1 MTDTTQLAAQERLR
15 LRLREEEQSGSA
27 FAFYARI
34 GALVPISIMLLVA
47 AAPNRIAYSEAA
59 CAVLAIGAWVVF
71 RFRASRWVLPIQAA
85 VIAVEVTAIG
95 VAAME
100 PSFSAATSNVW
111 LEQAFGR
118 RSMFLFL
125 SVYLVG
131 SAFSYSV
138 VVVIMTGVACLVAL
152 SGTFLWTA
160 YVQAQSAGIDLLKVA
175 DPLAAGLA
183 QLGRVIGEGFV
194 SPPSFLVHQL
204 VLLAVISAFI
214 ATAVWRARAHLG
226 RTLLAESE
234 RRNLARYFSPNLVD
248 RLAGAERDFEMGREQ
263 RAAVLFV
270 DIVGFTRLV
279 EGVPPE
285 HTITFLR
292 AFHERMAASIFGQGG
307 TLDKFIGDDVM
318 ATFGTPDPQP
328 DDAARALRCA
338 LDMARAVDL
347 WNSRR
352 RPRSQPPIR
361 IAVGIHVGPVLMGAI
376 GSQDRLEFS
385 AVGDTVNV
393 ASRLEQL
400 ARTHDATIVASAET
414 LRAASE
420 SGGLGAGQAALFRRV
435 GPVNVPGRDAPVD
448 IFVVPRGSVV

>member
-1 MTDTTQLAAQERLR
+1 MDSTQLAARERLR

-34 GALVPISIMLLVA
+34 GALIPISIMLLVA
-47 AAPNRIAYSEAA
+47 AAPNRILYSEAA
-59 CAVLAIGAWVVF
+59 CAVLAVGAWVVF
-71 RFRASRWVLPIQAA
+71 RFRASRWVLAIHA
-85 VIAVEVTAIG
+85 VVIVLEVTAIG

-100 PSFSAATSNVW
+100 PSFSAAASTAW

-138 VVVIMTGVACLVAL
+138 IVVAMTGVACLAGLVG
-152 SGTFLWTA
+152 SFLWTA
-160 YVQAQSAGIDLLKVA
+160 FVQARSAGIDLLA
-175 DPLAAGLA
+175 ATDPLAVGLA
-183 QLGRVIGEGFV
+183 QLGRIIGDGFV
-194 SPPSFLVHQL
+194 TPPSFLVHQL
-204 VLLAVISAFI
+204 VLMAVITAF
-214 ATAVWRARAHLG
+214 AAAAVWRARAHLG

-248 RLAGAERDFEMGREQ
+248 RLAGAERDFEMGRQQ

-279 EGVPPE
+279 EGVAPE
-285 HTITFLR
+285 RTITFLR
-292 AFHERMAASIFGQGG
+292 AFHERMAASVFAQGG
-307 TLDKFIGDDVM
+307 TLDKFIGDGVM
-318 ATFGTPDPQP
+318 ATFGTPDAQP

-338 LDMARAVDL
+338 LDMVRSIEA
-347 WNSRR
+347 WNAERQ
-352 RPRSQPPIR
+352 PRGQPLIR
-361 IAVGIHVGPVLMGAI
+361 IAVGIHVGQVLMGAI
-376 GSQDRLEFS
+376 GSRDRLEFS

-400 ARTHDATIVASAET
+400 ARVHDAAIVASVDA
-414 LRAASE
+414 LAAAGDA
-420 SGGLGAGQAALFRRV
+420 GGLSEQDKALFRGIGEV
-435 GPVNVPGRDAPVD
+435 AIPGRDAPLDVA
-448 IFVVPRGSVV
+448 IVPRSAAV